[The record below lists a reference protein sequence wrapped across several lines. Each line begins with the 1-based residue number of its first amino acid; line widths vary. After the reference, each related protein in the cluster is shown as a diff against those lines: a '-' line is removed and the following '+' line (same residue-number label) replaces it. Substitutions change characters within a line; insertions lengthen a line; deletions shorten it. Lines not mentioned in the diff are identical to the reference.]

1 MIFSQTLMHWYGIN
15 SRNLPWR
22 ETKDPYRIWL
32 SEIILQQTRV
42 KQGLPYYKK
51 FIKVFPTVYDLAKSK
66 EENVYKLWQGLGY
79 YSRAQNLH
87 LTAKRIVNEYNGVFP
102 NSHEELK
109 TLKGVGDYTASAI
122 ASICFNIPEAVVDGN
137 VFRFL
142 SRFFGIDTPIDS
154 KKGFNFF
161 KIKANK
167 LIKGQSPGDFN
178 QALMDFG
185 STKCKPKSPDCENC
199 IFSIKCYALKNKK
212 VEFFPVKIKKLK
224 IKTRYFNYLV
234 FHNSKNQTVLEQID
248 LKGIWHKLYQFP
260 MIESKEIINKP
271 TDQFQP
277 IIAKYSN
284 ETSVIIDPIF
294 KTPITHKLSH
304 QKLIIQFWK
313 IELSDNSILPVE
325 KEKVFSFPVP
335 IVIEKFM
342 IQFYKT
348 LA

>member
-1 MIFSQTLMHWYGIN
+1 MIFSQTLMNWYEIN
-15 SRNLPWR
+15 SRNLPWKK
-22 ETKDPYRIWL
+22 TKNPYNIWL
-32 SEIILQQTRV
+32 SEIILQQTRIE
-42 KQGLPYYKK
+42 QGLPYYIK
-51 FIKVFPTVYDLAKSK
+51 FIKAFPTIHDLAKSK
-66 EENVYKLWQGLGY
+66 EENIYKLWQGLGY

-109 TLKGVGDYTASAI
+109 TLRGIGDYTASAI
-122 ASICFNIPEAVVDGN
+122 ASICFDLPEAVVDGN

-142 SRFFGIDTPIDS
+142 SRFFGIKTPINS
-154 KKGFNFF
+154 KKGFNVF

-185 STKCKPKSPDCENC
+185 SIQCKPRSPNCEDCV
-199 IFSIKCYALKNKK
+199 FSTKCYALKNKK
-212 VEFFPVKIKKLK
+212 VELYPVKTNKLK

-234 FHNSKNQTVLEQID
+234 FHNSKNQTVLEQIN

-260 MIESKEIINKP
+260 MIESEETLKEP
-271 TDQFQP
+271 TDEFQK

-284 ETSVIIDPIF
+284 ETAIIINPIF
-294 KTPITHKLSH
+294 ETPIKHKLSH

-313 IELSDNSILPVE
+313 VKLSNNSILPIE
-325 KEKVFSFPVP
+325 KKRVFSFPVP

-342 IQFYKT
+342 TQFYKSLT
-348 LA
+348 